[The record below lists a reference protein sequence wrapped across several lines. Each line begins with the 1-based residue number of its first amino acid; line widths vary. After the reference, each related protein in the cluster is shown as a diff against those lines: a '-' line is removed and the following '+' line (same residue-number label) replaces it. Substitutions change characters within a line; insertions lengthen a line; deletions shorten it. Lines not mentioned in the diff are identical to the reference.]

1 MIVAAVRDLL
11 AFEISNP
18 LQHIKSK
25 TTCRPA
31 GLAKKTF
38 ITRTWIYRYVKANYI
53 NDKNHDDMKL
63 KKLILRALKNGCKNE
78 VLVGKKIIGGKSHM
92 KNNMSYKL
100 GPKADTQNSPHSDG
114 QDGQGKVKSL
124 GGKSPQPEDAAE
136 VDGAKKSIKL
146 KSLHSLVGGNSNG
159 QKAQP
164 AKPMPKSPFERFK
177 TEQMGHLQERYIGI
191 GDEDLE
197 QMVVDEWND
206 LSEDQKQPYQ
216 VRIEKFVCTSRQT
229 SHFFGIPASN
239 LEHV

>member
-11 AFEISNP
+11 AFEISSP

-31 GLAKKTF
+31 GLVKKTF
-38 ITRTWIYRYVKANYI
+38 ITRTWIYRYVKANYN

-78 VLVGKKIIGGKSHM
+78 VLVGKKVIGEKSSSNVA
-92 KNNMSYKL
+92 NNMSYKL
-100 GPKADTQNSPHSDG
+100 GPKADTLNSPHSDG
-114 QDGQGKVKSL
+114 QEKVKTL
-124 GGKSPQPEDAAE
+124 EGKSPQPEDAAE
-136 VDGAKKSIKL
+136 EDGAKKSIKL
-146 KSLHSLVGGNSNG
+146 KSLHSLVGSNSNG

-216 VRIEKFVCTSRQT
+216 VRIENTSFQRPCW
-229 SHFFGIPASN
+229 S
-239 LEHV
+239 